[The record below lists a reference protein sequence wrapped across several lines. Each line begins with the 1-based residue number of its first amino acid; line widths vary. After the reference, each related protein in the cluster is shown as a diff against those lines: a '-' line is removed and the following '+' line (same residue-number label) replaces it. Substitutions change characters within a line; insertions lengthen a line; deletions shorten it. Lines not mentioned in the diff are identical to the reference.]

1 MNNVLWSMVG
11 WVITAAVLGFAI
23 SAVFAGWLRFTR
35 TRFLIPYV
43 SLVSIFL
50 YGFILVNE
58 VNAVTVL
65 RENWAWGIL
74 AGGLVSIFLVKTV
87 RSQPLSRQSNGA
99 GLVFDLLW
107 AGLVYGM
114 VDALFLNVMPVVAV
128 WIGTSQFDWAGTI
141 AGKIVVGLVGLFAS
155 LLVTL
160 AYHLGYPEFR
170 NKGVMLVLAGNS
182 LITLAFLLSG
192 NPWGSIIS
200 HTAMHIAAVLQ
211 GAETTIQLP
220 PHYQKK
226 IEAQ

>member
-1 MNNVLWSMVG
+1 MNNVLLSMIG
-11 WVITAAVLGFAI
+11 WTLVAAILGFAI
-23 SAVFAGWLRFTR
+23 SAVFSGWLRFSR

-43 SLVSIFL
+43 CLTCIFL
-50 YGFILVNE
+50 YGFVLVNE
-58 VNAVTVL
+58 VNLVAVL

-99 GLVFDLLW
+99 GVVFDLLW

-114 VDALFLNVMPVVAV
+114 VDALFLNVMPVLAV
-128 WIGTSQFDWAGTI
+128 WIGTSQFDWAGTV
-141 AGKIVVGLVGLFAS
+141 AGKIAVSAAGLFAS
-155 LLVTL
+155 ILVTL
-160 AYHLGYPEFR
+160 TYHLGYPEFR
-170 NKGVMLVLAGNS
+170 NKRVMLVLAGNS

-192 NPWGSIIS
+192 SPWGSIIS
-200 HTAMHIAAVLQ
+200 HTAMHVAAVLQ

-226 IEAQ
+226 LEAQ

>member
-11 WVITAAVLGFAI
+11 WVITATVLGFAI
-23 SAVFAGWLRFTR
+23 STVFAGWLRFTR
-35 TRFLIPYV
+35 PRFLIPYV

-50 YGFILVNE
+50 YGFLLVNE
-58 VNAVTVL
+58 VNAVAVL
-65 RENWAWGIL
+65 RENWAWGVL

-99 GLVFDLLW
+99 GLVIDLAW
-107 AGLVYGM
+107 AGLAYGM
-114 VDALFLNVMPVVAV
+114 VDALFLNVMPVMAV
-128 WIGTSQFDWAGTI
+128 WIGTSESGWTATPF
-141 AGKIVVGLVGLFAS
+141 GKIAVGLAGLFAS

-160 AYHLGYPEFR
+160 TYHLGYPEFR
-170 NKGVMLVLAGNS
+170 NKSVMLVLAGNS

-192 NPWGSIIS
+192 NPWGSMLS

-220 PHYQKK
+220 PHYRKK

>member
-11 WVITAAVLGFAI
+11 WVITATVLGFAI
-23 SAVFAGWLRFTR
+23 STVFARWLRFTR
-35 TRFLIPYV
+35 PRFLIPYV
-43 SLVSIFL
+43 SLASIFL
-50 YGFILVNE
+50 YGFMLVNE
-58 VNAVTVL
+58 VNAVAVL
-65 RENWAWGIL
+65 RENWAWGVL

-99 GLVFDLLW
+99 GLVIDLAW
-107 AGLVYGM
+107 AGLAYGM
-114 VDALFLNVMPVVAV
+114 VDALFLNVMPVMAV
-128 WIGTSQFDWAGTI
+128 WIGTSESGWTATPF
-141 AGKIVVGLVGLFAS
+141 GKIAVGLAGLFAS

-160 AYHLGYPEFR
+160 TYHLGYPEFR
-170 NKGVMLVLAGNS
+170 NKSVMLVLAGNS

-192 NPWGSIIS
+192 NPWGSMLS

-220 PHYQKK
+220 PHYRKK